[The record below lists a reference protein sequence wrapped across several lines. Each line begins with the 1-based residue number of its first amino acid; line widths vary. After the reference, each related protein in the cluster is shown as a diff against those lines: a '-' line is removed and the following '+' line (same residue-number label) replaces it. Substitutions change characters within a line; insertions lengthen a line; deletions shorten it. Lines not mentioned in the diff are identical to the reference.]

1 MATTWH
7 AAIDTPDGPE
17 IWRIA
22 EGTATRVGSGEPDL
36 TISDATAAQRF
47 PCVLQ
52 GVAPLMQETPPDRLP
67 ALARLLTLGAAAD
80 SPNWDGIVL
89 TLLPGSAHWTHVSAG
104 EAISTLGTRTP
115 RLATVLDAGGLL
127 DQAALDEVMTRP
139 ERLTAALYAAPDL
152 ALSHLIGADLAAA
165 KRWWLGQQVRVV
177 GTGSLARAYAD
188 ALMTQGTP
196 VATTD
201 TDTAIGRGLVGLVP

>member
-17 IWRIA
+17 IWRIT

-36 TISDATAAQRF
+36 TISDTTAAQRF
-47 PCVLQ
+47 PCALH

-67 ALARLLTLGAAAD
+67 ALARLMTLGATVD

-89 TLLPGSAHWTHVSAG
+89 VLLPQSAHWTHVSAG

-115 RLATVLDAGGLL
+115 RLATILDAGGLL

-139 ERLTAALYAAPDL
+139 ERLTAALYAAPEL
-152 ALSHLIGADLAAA
+152 ALSYLVGADLAAA
-165 KRWWLGQQVRVV
+165 KRWWLGHQVRIV
-177 GTGSLARAYAD
+177 GTGGLMQAFAD
-188 ALMTQGTP
+188 ALMTQGAP
-196 VATTD
+196 VATIDADKATE
-201 TDTAIGRGLVGLVP
+201 RGLVSLAP